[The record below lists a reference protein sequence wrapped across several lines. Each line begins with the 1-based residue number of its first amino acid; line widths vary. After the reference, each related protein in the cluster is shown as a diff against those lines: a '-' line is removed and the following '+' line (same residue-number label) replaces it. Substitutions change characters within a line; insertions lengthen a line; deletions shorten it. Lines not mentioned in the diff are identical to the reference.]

1 MDRIDLVPRLARMVV
16 VAVLGGFAS
25 VYVLAGLPS
34 PVPVL
39 IAVAAF
45 LVQVA
50 YVLTDA
56 RPWWLLAVQAGL
68 GCLGVLG
75 FGMSVGMLGFVAG
88 SLLLTA
94 AWPSAALVVAGAGA
108 ISLSPDAT
116 ITTLLIALVIYGL
129 VRMIELVD
137 DLFAAR
143 LELAMAAVAEERLQ
157 IAAELNAGVGRSL
170 AIIGGLDPERPE
182 MLGEILAVTRQALA
196 DARAAAVDYRSLS
209 LAPDTASAR
218 ALLLAA
224 GVEIEVRVG
233 HTEPLGPTGALLA
246 AALRDAVS
254 DAVRHGTARHCL
266 IETSESED
274 AVRLRIIH
282 DAPRT
287 AVQAADALSEAQAR
301 IVSAHGTLDLDLAPD
316 GRLTVD
322 ARVPKTP
329 PARPAAIGAAGSAT
343 GTPGGA
349 SGGAGAGGRLSGVF
363 GRLGT
368 GRFGFGRLDAG
379 RLSTVGNADS
389 AYRLSVALLAAVLV
403 GFCAKALLRVPAET
417 LVPVAVC
424 LGAVVFL
431 HLRSVRGR
439 HPRNLVVMAVLT
451 YLPILAF
458 GSGWLVVAGFL
469 AGPLLLAL
477 PPVAA
482 WPMVAGVM
490 GSVAGIGMIMDLD
503 PAVVVNLTIS
513 TLVTGLV
520 IYGLG
525 TLARLVK
532 ELQTARERLASAA
545 VVQERLR
552 TARDLHDL
560 LGHSLAAILLKCE
573 LARRLADRDPDRAR
587 AELADVVEMA
597 GRAVADMRGVS
608 GDGREMSLEVEAESA
623 RSVLAAA
630 GIEVELDLSH
640 DRLPPQV
647 ATVLSAV
654 LREAVTNVLRHSS
667 ARRCVI
673 RTTSE
678 ELSVANDGVPATAKK
693 PGSGIGNLTTRL
705 AALDGG
711 LTIRTDGGW
720 FELRA
725 VLDPARLGGDA
736 DRVGAVAG
744 VELGHDGR
752 EVVADGSRG

>member
-1 MDRIDLVPRLARMVV
+1 MLAE
-16 VAVLGGFAS
+16 
-25 VYVLAGLPS
+25 LPS
-34 PVPVL
+34 PAPVL

-50 YVLTDA
+50 YVLPGA
-56 RPWWLLAVQAGL
+56 RPWWLLAAQAGL

-75 FGMSVGMLGFVAG
+75 FGISVGMLGFVAG

-94 AWPSAALVVAGAGA
+94 AWPVAVLVVAAAGI

-129 VRMIELVD
+129 ARMIELVD
-137 DLFAAR
+137 ELFTAR

-170 AIIGGLDPERPE
+170 AVVGRLDPERPE
-182 MLGEILAVTRQALA
+182 MLGEVLAVARQALA

-209 LAPDTASAR
+209 LAPDTSSAR

-224 GVEIEVRVG
+224 GVEVEVRVG

-246 AALRDAVS
+246 VALRDAVS
-254 DAVRHGTARHCL
+254 DSVRHGTARHCL

-274 AVRLRIIH
+274 SVRLRVVH

-287 AVQAADALSEAQAR
+287 AVQAAEALSEAQAR
-301 IVSAHGTLDLDLAPD
+301 IVSAHGTLTLDLAPD

-329 PARPAAIGAAGSAT
+329 PARPAAIGAADPAT
-343 GTPGGA
+343 GTPDGA
-349 SGGAGAGGRLSGVF
+349 SGEAGAGGRPGGVSGRPGAGRF
-363 GRLGT
+363 GF
-368 GRFGFGRLDAG
+368 GRFGFGRLDVG
-379 RLSTVGNADS
+379 RLGTVENADS

-403 GFCAKALLRVPAET
+403 GFCAKALLRVTAET
-417 LVPVAVC
+417 LLPVAVC
-424 LGAVVFL
+424 LGLVVFL

-439 HPRNLVVMAVLT
+439 HPWNLLVMAALT
-451 YLPILAF
+451 YLPILVF

-482 WPMVAGVM
+482 WPLVAGVM
-490 GSVAGIGMIMDLD
+490 GSVAGSAMIMDLD
-503 PAVVVNLTIS
+503 PEVVANLTIS

-573 LARRLADRDPDRAR
+573 LARRLASRDPERAR

-597 GRAVADMRGVS
+597 ERAVADMRGVS
-608 GDGREMSLEVEAESA
+608 GDGWEMSLEAEAESA

-630 GIEVELDLSH
+630 GIETELDLSH
-640 DRLPPQV
+640 DLLPPRV

-678 ELSVANDGVPATAKK
+678 GLSVANDGAPAVGKK

-705 AALDGG
+705 AALDGR
-711 LTIRTDGGW
+711 LTTRTDDGW

-725 VLDPARLGGDA
+725 VLSLPTGTP
-736 DRVGAVAG
+736 VAG
-744 VELGHDGR
+744 RSQAAVGGR
-752 EVVADGSRG
+752 

>member
-1 MDRIDLVPRLARMVV
+1 MDRIDLVPRLARLVV

-25 VYVLAGLPS
+25 VYVLAELPS

-39 IAVAAF
+39 LAVAAF

-56 RPWWLLAVQAGL
+56 RPWWLIAVQAGL

-94 AWPSAALVVAGAGA
+94 AWPATALVVAAAGA

-170 AIIGGLDPERPE
+170 AIVGGLDPERPE

-274 AVRLRIIH
+274 SVRLRIIH

-301 IVSAHGTLDLDLAPD
+301 IVSAHGTLTLDLAPD
-316 GRLTVD
+316 GRLTID

-329 PARPAAIGAAGSAT
+329 PARPAAGSAT

-349 SGGAGAGGRLSGVF
+349 SGGAGAGWRLSGVF
-363 GRLGT
+363 GRL
-368 GRFGFGRLDAG
+368 DVG

-389 AYRLSVALLAAVLV
+389 AYRLSVWLLAAVLV
-403 GFCAKALLRVPAET
+403 GFCAKALLRVPAGT
-417 LVPVAVC
+417 LVPVTAC
-424 LGAVVFL
+424 LGMVVFL
-431 HLRSVRGR
+431 HLISVRGR
-439 HPRNLVVMAVLT
+439 HPWNLLVMAALT

-490 GSVAGIGMIMDLD
+490 GSVAGIGVTMDLD
-503 PAVVVNLTIS
+503 PGVVVNLTVS

-520 IYGLG
+520 VYGLG

-640 DRLPPQV
+640 DRLPPQA

-678 ELSVANDGVPATAKK
+678 GLSVANDGVSAARKK

-752 EVVADGSRG
+752 EVVADCSRG

>member
-1 MDRIDLVPRLARMVV
+1 MDRIDLVPRLARTVV

-34 PVPVL
+34 PAPVL

-45 LVQVA
+45 LVQAA

-94 AWPSAALVVAGAGA
+94 AWPAAALVVAAAGA

-170 AIIGGLDPERPE
+170 AIVGGLDPERPE
-182 MLGEILAVTRQALA
+182 MLGEILAVTRQALT

-274 AVRLRIIH
+274 SVRLRIVH

-301 IVSAHGTLDLDLAPD
+301 IVSAHGTLTLDLAPD
-316 GRLTVD
+316 GRLTID

-329 PARPAAIGAAGSAT
+329 PARPATIGAAT
-343 GTPGGA
+343 GTRGEA
-349 SGGAGAGGRLSGVF
+349 SGAGAGGRLGGV
-363 GRLGT
+363 
-368 GRFGFGRLDAG
+368 FGRLDAG

-389 AYRLSVALLAAVLV
+389 AYRLSVWLLAAVLM
-403 GFCAKALLRVPAET
+403 GFCAKALLRVTAET
-417 LVPVAVC
+417 LVPVTVC
-424 LGAVVFL
+424 LGMVVFL
-431 HLRSVRGR
+431 HLISVRGR
-439 HPRNLVVMAVLT
+439 HPWNLLVMAALT
-451 YLPILAF
+451 YLPIPAF

-490 GSVAGIGMIMDLD
+490 GSVAGIGVTMDLD
-503 PAVVVNLTIS
+503 PGVVVNLTIS

-520 IYGLG
+520 VYGLG

-678 ELSVANDGVPATAKK
+678 GLSVANDGVSAARKK

-705 AALDGG
+705 AALDAG

-752 EVVADGSRG
+752 EVVADCSRG

>member
-1 MDRIDLVPRLARMVV
+1 MDRIDLFPRLARMVV
-16 VAVLGGFAS
+16 IAVLGGFAS
-25 VYVLAGLPS
+25 IYVLAELPA
-34 PVPVL
+34 PAPVL
-39 IAVAAF
+39 TAVAAF

-50 YVLTDA
+50 YVLPGA
-56 RPWWLLAVQAGL
+56 RPWWLLAMQTAL

-75 FGMSVGMLGFVAG
+75 FGISVGMLGFVAG

-94 AWPSAALVVAGAGA
+94 AWPAAVLIVAAAGVV
-108 ISLSPDAT
+108 SLSSDAT

-129 VRMIELVD
+129 ARMIELVD
-137 DLFAAR
+137 ELFAAR

-157 IAAELNAGVGRSL
+157 IAAELNAGVGQSL
-170 AIIGGLDPERPE
+170 AVIGRLDPEKPE
-182 MLGEILAVTRQALA
+182 MLGEVLAVARQALA

-224 GVEIEVRVG
+224 GVEVEVRVG

-246 AALRDAVS
+246 AALRDAVA
-254 DAVRHGTARHCL
+254 DAVRYGTARHCL

-274 AVRLRIIH
+274 SVRLRITH

-287 AVQAADALSEAQAR
+287 ATQAADALSEAQFR
-301 IVSAHGTLDLDLAPD
+301 IVAAHGSLALDLAPD
-316 GRLTVD
+316 GRLTID

-329 PARPAAIGAAGSAT
+329 PARPVSAGTGSPVAGA
-343 GTPGGA
+343 PGGTG
-349 SGGAGAGGRLSGVF
+349 SGVGVAGRLSGGF
-363 GRLGT
+363 RRLN
-368 GRFGFGRLDAG
+368 LG
-379 RLSTVGNADS
+379 RLSTVSDADS
-389 AYRLSVALLAAVLV
+389 AYRLSVGLLVAVLV
-403 GFCAKALLRVPAET
+403 GFCVKALLQMTVET
-417 LVPVAVC
+417 LVPGAAC
-424 LGAVVFL
+424 LAAIVFL
-431 HLRSVRGR
+431 QLRSVRGR
-439 HPRNLVVMAVLT
+439 HPWNLAAMAVLT

-458 GSGWLVVAGFL
+458 GSGWSVVAGFL
-469 AGPLLLAL
+469 AGPLLLAFS
-477 PPVAA
+477 PVAA
-482 WPMVAGVM
+482 WPMVVGVM
-490 GSVAGIGMIMDLD
+490 GSVAGIGVSAGLA
-503 PAVVVNLTIS
+503 PAVIVNLTVS

-520 IYGLG
+520 MYGLG

-573 LARRLADRDPDRAR
+573 LARRLAGRDPARAR

-597 GRAVADMRGVS
+597 ERAVADMRGVS
-608 GDGREMSLEVEAESA
+608 GDGWELSLEVEAESA

-673 RTTSE
+673 KTTSDG
-678 ELSVANDGVPATAKK
+678 LGVANDGAPAVKKK
-693 PGSGIGNLTTRL
+693 PGSGIGNLATRL
-705 AALDGG
+705 AALDGR
-711 LTIRTDGGW
+711 LTTRSDGGW

-725 VLDPARLGGDA
+725 VLDPARLTGDA
-736 DRVGAVAG
+736 DRVGTVAG
-744 VELGHDGR
+744 VELGHDRG

>member
-1 MDRIDLVPRLARMVV
+1 MDRIDLVPRLARLVV

-25 VYVLAGLPS
+25 VYVLAELPS

-39 IAVAAF
+39 LAVAAF

-56 RPWWLLAVQAGL
+56 RPWWLIAVQAGL

-94 AWPSAALVVAGAGA
+94 AWPATALVVAAAGA

-170 AIIGGLDPERPE
+170 AIVGGLDPERPE

-274 AVRLRIIH
+274 SVRLRIIH

-301 IVSAHGTLDLDLAPD
+301 IVSAHGTLTLDLAPD
-316 GRLTVD
+316 GRLTID

-329 PARPAAIGAAGSAT
+329 PARPAAGSAT

-349 SGGAGAGGRLSGVF
+349 SGGAGAGWRLSGVF
-363 GRLGT
+363 GRL
-368 GRFGFGRLDAG
+368 DVG

-389 AYRLSVALLAAVLV
+389 AYRLSVWLLAAVLV
-403 GFCAKALLRVPAET
+403 GFCAKALLRVPAGT
-417 LVPVAVC
+417 LVPVTAC
-424 LGAVVFL
+424 LGMVVFL
-431 HLRSVRGR
+431 HLISVRGR
-439 HPRNLVVMAVLT
+439 HPWNLLVMAALT

-477 PPVAA
+477 PR
-482 WPMVAGVM
+482 W
-490 GSVAGIGMIMDLD
+490 
-503 PAVVVNLTIS
+503 
-513 TLVTGLV
+513 
-520 IYGLG
+520 
-525 TLARLVK
+525 
-532 ELQTARERLASAA
+532 
-545 VVQERLR
+545 
-552 TARDLHDL
+552 
-560 LGHSLAAILLKCE
+560 
-573 LARRLADRDPDRAR
+573 RR
-587 AELADVVEMA
+587 
-597 GRAVADMRGVS
+597 GR
-608 GDGREMSLEVEAESA
+608 
-623 RSVLAAA
+623 
-630 GIEVELDLSH
+630 
-640 DRLPPQV
+640 
-647 ATVLSAV
+647 
-654 LREAVTNVLRHSS
+654 
-667 ARRCVI
+667 
-673 RTTSE
+673 
-678 ELSVANDGVPATAKK
+678 
-693 PGSGIGNLTTRL
+693 
-705 AALDGG
+705 
-711 LTIRTDGGW
+711 W
-720 FELRA
+720 
-725 VLDPARLGGDA
+725 
-736 DRVGAVAG
+736 
-744 VELGHDGR
+744 
-752 EVVADGSRG
+752 SRGSWEAWRGSA